1 MSVDRDIL
9 EGLVMLDQR
18 LPTPDTSTAYEQ
30 IVHEGRTRT
39 RRARLV
45 QTGLL
50 AAAVVAVVASGQ
62 IGVPG
67 TDPGPASDAGPAA
80 VPVDRPG
87 ASTAASVGPASGLDG
102 WEDVAGTWTA
112 RNVSVASMVAHLDA
126 VGTTGAEA
134 ELRRVLPRSFADGAD
149 LRLEFHLGRAT
160 LQADGEEIDLYNYS
174 VEDDATLFL
183 RPLVAPGG
191 RARFAAR
198 IEAEQ
203 LRLRFLDTT
212 VPSRDGI
219 SEELM
224 MRALYT
230 TVPFQRTDS

>member
-1 MSVDRDIL
+1 MSVDRDIK

-18 LPTPDTSTAYEQ
+18 LPTPDTYQAYEQ
-30 IVHEGRTRT
+30 LVHEGRTRT

-67 TDPGPASDAGPAA
+67 ADPGPATDSGPAA
-80 VPVDRPG
+80 TPVDRPG
-87 ASTAASVGPASGLDG
+87 ASAAASVGPASGLDG

-112 RNVSVASMVAHLDA
+112 ENVSIASMAAHLDA
-126 VGTTGAEA
+126 VGMTSAED

-174 VEDDATLFL
+174 VEEDATLFL

-191 RARFAAR
+191 RARFAAL
-198 IEAEQ
+198 IEREQ

-212 VPSRDGI
+212 VPSRGI

-224 MRALYT
+224 MTVLYT
-230 TVPFQRTDS
+230 TAPFERTGS